1 VNALRTA
8 FAELADLFVEDRRF
22 ALAIAIWIAA
32 IGSLAKFHAL
42 PPIAGGIALFAGLAV
57 VLVASVDAAARS

>member
-1 VNALRTA
+1 MNALRTA